1 MSNFDKKK
9 TPFFSVVIPTYERP
23 DDLAKCLG
31 SLSKENQKSAP
42 SFELIVTDDSCS
54 DLCRN
59 IVKKNFSLVSWGKGK
74 QNGPAG
80 NRNAGVARAQG
91 EWVVFIDD
99 DCIAQPDYLSSYY
112 KAIKENSSVE
122 VLEGRI
128 FPDRS
133 RRTWAE
139 GCPEN
144 SGGGMFWTSNLCVK
158 KEVFEEL
165 EGFDE
170 SFEVAYE
177 DVDFAYRIQKEGKNT
192 LFVKEAAACHP
203 WRTLRQEGNNWK
215 PKGFELQELLHFI
228 RKHPEAKEHSSPLVY
243 LRHLLRMLTSDFSS
257 CLFIYKGKGLDVL
270 SAQIWVTFRV
280 IFKLSK
286 IKFK

>member
-1 MSNFDKKK
+1 MDTGKI
-9 TPFFSVVIPTYERP
+9 FFSIIIPTYERP
-23 DDLAKCLG
+23 EDLRKCLH
-31 SLSKENQKSAP
+31 SLSPEIQGKKHSY
-42 SFELIVTDDSCS
+42 ELIVTDDSES
-54 DLCRN
+54 DSC
-59 IVKKNFSLVSWGKGK
+59 KKVVLNEFPNVSWAEGKRK
-74 QNGPAG
+74 GPGA
-80 NRNAGVARAQG
+80 NRNAGASRTEG
-91 EWVVFIDD
+91 NWLVFIDD
-99 DCIAQPDYLSSYY
+99 DCIARPDYLSSYY
-112 KAIKENSSVE
+112 KAIKENPSVE

-128 FPDRS
+128 FPDRP

-177 DVDFAYRIQKEGKNT
+177 DVDFAYRIQKEGKKT
-192 LFVKEAAACHP
+192 LFAKEAAACHP

-215 PKGFELQELLHFI
+215 PKGFELQELIHFI
-228 RKHPEAKEHSSPLVY
+228 RKHPEAKEHSSPFVY
-243 LRHLLRMLTSDFSS
+243 LRHLLRMLTRDFST
-257 CLFIYKGKGLDVL
+257 CLFIYKGRGLDVL
-270 SAQIWVTFRV
+270 SAQIWVTFMV

-286 IKFK
+286 FKFK